1 MKKRF
6 ISCFYCIFSN
16 VSHSFFHKFRRIP
29 RNSYLW
35 QADDY
40 QMRNLRHGYRKTKTA
55 CCTLPSRSAGR
66 GRTQAGEERWR
77 TKGAGGRRMPE
88 RQNLSR
94 TCAVPAANVLSSLP
108 GNATAGEASPIPGN
122 DPSARLWQMCRCS
135 VPQYFWRTPRRFPA
149 LCALLRDSV
158 RFAS

>member
-16 VSHSFFHKFRRIP
+16 VSHSFFHKFRRSP

-77 TKGAGGRRMPE
+77 TKGAGGRRALADEGCRSAKTCPGHVLSLRQTYSLPCREMLRQEKHPRYPE
-88 RQNLSR
+88 MIRLLVYGK
-94 TCAVPAANVLSSLP
+94 CAVVAFRNISGGLHADSLP
-108 GNATAGEASPIPGN
+108 
-122 DPSARLWQMCRCS
+122 S
-135 VPQYFWRTPRRFPA
+135 V
-149 LCALLRDSV
+149 LC
-158 RFAS
+158 